1 MIQEKMSSEVIE
13 IERQE
18 EQEEKQEIRQQ
29 QLAMNSKG
37 GSDNN
42 GSR

>member
-13 IERQE
+13 MERQA
-18 EQEEKQEIRQQ
+18 QEEKQEIQQ
-29 QLAMNSKG
+29 PRVMNSKG

-42 GSR
+42 GIR

>member
-1 MIQEKMSSEVIE
+1 MIQKKLPSEVIE
-13 IERQE
+13 MERQ
-18 EQEEKQEIRQQ
+18 EQEEKQEIQQ

>member
-1 MIQEKMSSEVIE
+1 MTQEKMSSEVIE

-18 EQEEKQEIRQQ
+18 EREGKQEIPQ
-29 QLAMNSKG
+29 QLAVNSKG

>member
-1 MIQEKMSSEVIE
+1 MTQEKMSFEAIE

-18 EQEEKQEIRQQ
+18 EREEKQEIPQQ
-29 QLAMNSKG
+29 FAMNSKE